1 MYDCLFGRLESLLH
15 AEHHVDPLHDEVLV
29 GVVGLVFG
37 RNFKHRG
44 NHLVVVP
51 QNVADVIRNLH
62 TYIYIYTLINLIQSH
77 TYIKIYDAG
86 RILINIYTILI
97 LITSMNS
104 TYVYKRVF
112 RQHQYI
118 KIDQN

>member
-1 MYDCLFGRLESLLH
+1 MYVFKFIYLHNIYTDVDRAIVFGRWESLLH

-51 QNVADVIRNLH
+51 QNVADVVRYLHTNIH
-62 TYIYIYTLINLIQSH
+62 TYIH
-77 TYIKIYDAG
+77 
-86 RILINIYTILI
+86 
-97 LITSMNS
+97 
-104 TYVYKRVF
+104 
-112 RQHQYI
+112 
-118 KIDQN
+118 